1 MRNSGSIRTGRVLI
15 VAPQPT
21 FEVRGTPINVRQMC
35 RVLIEAGHEVHL
47 ATFAAGAGGTV
58 PGLHL
63 HRVGLPGLRTISIG
77 FSLGK
82 ALLDVRLAARV
93 RRLMRSGRYQL
104 VHAVEEAAALVVPL
118 ARRLGLA
125 TISDVDSDI
134 YAQLRSHRS
143 PLARLLAPAAL
154 ALLCR
159 AWRRSDAVITVC
171 DRLTQRVRSC
181 APQTPIVEI
190 PDMPLPECERSVRD
204 QEVAALRSE
213 LGLERRRVV
222 LYTGNL
228 EVYQGVDL
236 LVAATQRVCA
246 ELPEVV
252 TLIVGGDRRRLG
264 RMRARVAEQ
273 GLADHVRLI
282 GPRPIEQM
290 ALYMAAA
297 DVLVSPRCQGENTP
311 LKIYT
316 YMQSGRP
323 IVATRLPVHTQVLD
337 DETAFLAPA
346 TPGGLAGALLRALR
360 DPQAAARVGAAARRR
375 VEQRFSPDEF
385 ARRLL
390 ELYDRLLRQRV
401 PHGATEPL
409 RPCPAAPVRTPV
421 RSSSL

>member
-1 MRNSGSIRTGRVLI
+1 MRISGASRTGRVLI

-35 RVLIEAGHEVHL
+35 KVLIEAGHDVHL
-47 ATFAAGAGGTV
+47 ATFAAGASGTL
-58 PGLHL
+58 PGLTL
-63 HRVGLPGLRTISIG
+63 HRVGLPGLRTIPIG

-82 ALLDVRLAARV
+82 ALLDLRLAARV
-93 RRLMRSGRYQL
+93 RRLIRTGRYDV

-118 ARRLGLA
+118 ARRLGLI

-134 YAQLRSHRS
+134 CQQLRAHRS
-143 PLARLLAPAAL
+143 PLARLLAPAAQ

-159 AWRRSDAVITVC
+159 AWRRSDAIITVC
-171 DRLTQRVRSC
+171 DRLTQRVRAC
-181 APQTPIVEI
+181 APQTPVVEI
-190 PDMPLPECERSVRD
+190 PDMPVPECEGRISAD
-204 QEVAALRSE
+204 QVAALRE
-213 LGLERRRVV
+213 TLDLAGRRIV

-228 EVYQGVDL
+228 EPYQGIDL
-236 LVAATQRVCA
+236 LIEAAQRLA
-246 ELPEVV
+246 ERRPDAVV
-252 TLIVGGDRRRLG
+252 LIVGGDRRRLE
-264 RMRARVAEQ
+264 RLQVRVAAQ

-290 ALYMAAA
+290 ALFMAAA
-297 DVLVSPRCQGENTP
+297 DVLVSPRCHGENTP

-337 DETAFLAPA
+337 DQTALLAPP
-346 TPGGLAGALLRALR
+346 TPGGLAEALLRALS
-360 DPQAAARVGAAARRR
+360 DPQAAARIGAAARRR

-390 ELYDRLLRQRV
+390 ELYDRLLAQLQPRGSMQRV
-401 PHGATEPL
+401 GRY
-409 RPCPAAPVRTPV
+409 RPAEVRAAV

>member
-1 MRNSGSIRTGRVLI
+1 MRISRSNRPARVLI

-35 RVLIEAGHEVHL
+35 KVLLEAGHEVHL
-47 ATFAAGAGGTV
+47 ATFAAGASGTLD
-58 PGLHL
+58 GLHL

-82 ALLDVRLAARV
+82 ALLDVRLAALV
-93 RRLMRSGRYQL
+93 RRLIRSGRYDV
-104 VHAVEEAAALVVPL
+104 VHAVEEAALVVPL
-118 ARRLGLA
+118 AQRLGLV

-134 YAQLRSHRS
+134 YVQLRSHRS
-143 PLARLLAPAAL
+143 PLARLLAPGAL

-159 AWRRSDAVITVC
+159 AWRRSDAIITVC

-181 APQTPIVEI
+181 APDTQIVEI
-190 PDMPLPECERSVRD
+190 PDMPLPECERSVSD
-204 QEVAALRSE
+204 QEVAALRRE
-213 LGLERRRVV
+213 LGLEGRRIV

-236 LVAATQRVCA
+236 LIDAMRRVGMQMPEAVA
-246 ELPEVV
+246 
-252 TLIVGGDRRRLG
+252 LIVGGDRRRLE
-264 RMRARVAEQ
+264 RMRVRLARQ

-337 DETAFLAPA
+337 DETALLAPA
-346 TPGGLAGALLRALR
+346 TPGGLADALLRGLR

-390 ELYDRLLRQRV
+390 DLYDRLLAQAAPRGTSDRV
-401 PHGATEPL
+401 TSYRPAPL
-409 RPCPAAPVRTPV
+409 RTPL